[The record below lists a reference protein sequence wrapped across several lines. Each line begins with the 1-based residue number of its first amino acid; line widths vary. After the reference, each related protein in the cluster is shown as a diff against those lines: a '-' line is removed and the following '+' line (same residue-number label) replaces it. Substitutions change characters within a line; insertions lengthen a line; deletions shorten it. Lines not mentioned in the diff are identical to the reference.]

1 MNSQLEIA
9 VDSPAGLAAAIQGGA
24 DRIELCAAL
33 EIGGLTASAGMMVLA
48 AESPVPVMALIRPAP
63 GSFELGLDE
72 EGAALADIA
81 SAREAGLAGVVI
93 GASLA
98 DGRLDAAVLAR
109 LVEAAEGMEVAL
121 HRAFDL
127 VPDQAEAIALCRRL
141 GITRI
146 LTSGGAP
153 RAVDGLPRLREALR
167 LSAGSPALMP
177 GGGVRAETAAQLLT
191 ALPGCDLHASCA
203 EPADPQ
209 ARLLEL
215 GFATPGLRVT
225 SAEEIRRLKRA
236 MADLQQVTPHPR

>member
-1 MNSQLEIA
+1 MTSALEIA
-9 VDSPAGLAAAIQGGA
+9 VDSPAGLAAAVDGGA

-48 AESPVPVMALIRPAP
+48 AECGLPVMALIRPAP
-63 GSFELGLDE
+63 GGFEMGLDE

-93 GASLA
+93 GASLP
-98 DGRLDAAVLAR
+98 DGSLDAEVLSR
-109 LVEAAEGMEVAL
+109 LAEAAEGMEIAL

-127 VPDQAEAIALCRRL
+127 VPDQAAAIALCRRL
-141 GITRI
+141 GIARI

-167 LSAGSPALMP
+167 LAAGTPAIMP

-191 ALPGCDLHASCA
+191 AMPGCDLHASCA
-203 EPADPQ
+203 LPADP
-209 ARLLEL
+209 APRLREL

-225 SAEEIRRLKRA
+225 SAEEIRRLKTA
-236 MADLQQVTPHPR
+236 MADLQQVSPDTR